1 MASTSHIERTA
12 DEPRHSELHEGV
24 IVSILDVNDRIRL
37 FRFELQ
43 SGPVKVHDFAITTP
57 SHFSPGQWL
66 DTYVPSVSKPGG
78 FTITSAPSAAASESR
93 PYVELAVARA
103 PENAVAAW
111 LWRPTDRVLGSA
123 VRLRI
128 GGSFVF
134 PPLDS
139 RLGNVGG
146 LVFVAGGVGINPL
159 VSMLRFVAEME
170 SALDIDVRVLYAS
183 KLPASGRLQDILF
196 LSEIA
201 ALFGQRKLRG
211 WLRLYA
217 TGAGNGLVVDEG
229 SSHVGGAPVDVGSG
243 RLTSDEARRV
253 VRELDPAK
261 TLVYI
266 CGPPLMTDELFAAL
280 TESGQEGSLKP
291 DRVLTEK
298 WW

>member
-1 MASTSHIERTA
+1 MAS
-12 DEPRHSELHEGV
+12 
-24 IVSILDVNDRIRL
+24 
-37 FRFELQ
+37 Q
-43 SGPVKVHDFAITTP
+43 
-57 SHFSPGQWL
+57 FSPGQWL

-78 FTITSAPSAAASESR
+78 FTITSAPSAAAFESH
-93 PYVELAVARA
+93 PYVEIAVARA

-111 LWRPTDRVLGSA
+111 LWRPTDHVLGSV

-134 PPLDS
+134 PPLDP
-139 RLGNVGG
+139 RLGNVGS

-159 VSMLRFVAEME
+159 VSMLRFVAELE
-170 SALDIDVRVLYAS
+170 SALDIDVCVLYAS

-217 TGAGNGLVVDEG
+217 TVAGNGPVVDAG
-229 SSHVGGAPVDVGSG
+229 SNHVGGVPVDVRSG
-243 RLTSDEARRV
+243 RLTTDEARRV

-261 TLVYI
+261 MLVYI
-266 CGPPLMTDELFAAL
+266 CGPPLMTDELVAAL
-280 TESGQEGSLKP
+280 TEGGQEGSLKP